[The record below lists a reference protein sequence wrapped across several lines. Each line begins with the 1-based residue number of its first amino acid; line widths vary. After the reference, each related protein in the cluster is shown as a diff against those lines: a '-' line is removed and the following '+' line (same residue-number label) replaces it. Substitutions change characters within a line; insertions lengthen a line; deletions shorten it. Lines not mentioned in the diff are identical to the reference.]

1 VNTITPRELKKV
13 LESKVPLTLLD
24 VREEAEYEI
33 ANIGGKLIP
42 LSRLSASLH
51 ELDKDIPIVVI
62 CHHGIR
68 SANAQSYLISLEF
81 SNVINLEGGIDRWSL
96 DVEPALPRY

>member
-1 VNTITPRELKKV
+1 MNSITPVELKKM
-13 LESKVPLTLLD
+13 LESKIPLTLLD
-24 VREEAEYEI
+24 VREEVEYQI
-33 ANIGGKLIP
+33 ANIGGTLIP

-51 ELDKDIPIVVI
+51 ELDKDTPIVVI

-68 SANAQSYLISLEF
+68 SANAQSYLISIGF

-96 DVEPALPRY
+96 DVEPALHRY